1 LDILS
6 KLFPDYVVIGEE
18 SCKETYGH
26 EKAIFVDPIDGT
38 TNFIHGIP
46 HLAVSVGIWEKDR
59 PSAGVVYNPI
69 LDELFWAAAGKG
81 AYFGNSPKKTG
92 STDKLRR
99 ALIATGFPYTK
110 TDRGRDY
117 EWVTNAFSRLLPD
130 IQDFRRLG
138 SAALDLCYLANGS
151 FDGFYEIGLKPWD
164 VAAAIL
170 IVQEAGGVV
179 SNLDG
184 GAYLPGNKGI
194 VAGSKK
200 IHSQLL
206 KMLPSYT
213 KESD

>member
-1 LDILS
+1 MILNG
-6 KLFPDYVVIGEE
+6 KINLKGV
-18 SCKETYGH
+18 H
-26 EKAIFVDPIDGT
+26 
-38 TNFIHGIP
+38 IP
-46 HLAVSVGIWEKDR
+46 VLAEI
-59 PSAGVVYNPI
+59 YNPI

-81 AYFGNSPKKTG
+81 AYFGNSPMKTG

-117 EWVTNAFSRLLPD
+117 EWVTDAFSRLLPD

-194 VAGSKK
+194 VAGNKK